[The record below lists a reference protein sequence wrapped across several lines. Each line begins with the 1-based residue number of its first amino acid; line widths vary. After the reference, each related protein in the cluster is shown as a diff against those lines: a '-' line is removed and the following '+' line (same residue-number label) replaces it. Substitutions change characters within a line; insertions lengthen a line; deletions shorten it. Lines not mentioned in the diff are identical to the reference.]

1 MRLLQA
7 WAGYFEESGHFEGDR
22 GTRTESDLWLG
33 VLLLAECYGHV
44 CGKSR
49 HACLIAY
56 ETFCLFVWFLRGNM
70 TVISTMNFPSCKS
83 QRILCYLG
91 TNSVLRQVEM
101 LPLQNLYRL
110 VAFELLFASTHEHS
124 SSSVLFAASIIPQ
137 FL

>member
-1 MRLLQA
+1 
-7 WAGYFEESGHFEGDR
+7 
-22 GTRTESDLWLG
+22 
-33 VLLLAECYGHV
+33 
-44 CGKSR
+44 
-49 HACLIAY
+49 
-56 ETFCLFVWFLRGNM
+56 M

-83 QRILCYLG
+83 QWILCYLW

-110 VAFELLFASTHEHS
+110 VAFELLFASTHEQS